1 MIADIRQMLE
11 HYGFRGEDLTAAR
24 LDFRV
29 QLLEEETHEVR
40 EAVVNRDAAEVV
52 DGLIDV
58 VVIALG
64 TLELAG
70 VDVETAWRRVMS
82 ANMQKQRGQKPG
94 RASDGWD
101 LTKPSDWR
109 APDHEDNV
117 GRLPNIFKGKQ
128 ND

>member
-1 MIADIRQMLE
+1 MIADIRRMLE
-11 HYGFRGEDLTAAR
+11 HYGFTGEDLTRAR

-40 EAVVNRDAAEVV
+40 EAVGNGDAPEVV

-58 VVIALG
+58 IVIALG

-70 VDVETAWRRVMS
+70 VDVDCAWRRVMS

-101 LTKPSDWR
+101 LTKPPGWR
-109 APDHEDNV
+109 APDHGDNV

-128 ND
+128 NG